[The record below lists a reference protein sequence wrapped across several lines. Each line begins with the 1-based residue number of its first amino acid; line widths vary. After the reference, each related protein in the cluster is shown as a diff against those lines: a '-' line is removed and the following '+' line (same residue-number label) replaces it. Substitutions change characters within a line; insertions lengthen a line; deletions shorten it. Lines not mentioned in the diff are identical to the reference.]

1 MAAATNARDPVKFEA
16 VKSNLTA
23 EEEALKQQ
31 LAALESSVTIKT
43 NGRYKQIEI

>member
-1 MAAATNARDPVKFEA
+1 MPSWRPRPRARDPVKFEA

-31 LAALESSVTIKT
+31 LAALESSDD
-43 NGRYKQIEI
+43 ED